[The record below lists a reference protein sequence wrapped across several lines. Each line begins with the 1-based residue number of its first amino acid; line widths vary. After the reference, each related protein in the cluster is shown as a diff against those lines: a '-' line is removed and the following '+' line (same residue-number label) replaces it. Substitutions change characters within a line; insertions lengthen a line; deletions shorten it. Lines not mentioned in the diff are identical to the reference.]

1 MSNKHKSIGLCWF
14 VVLTILAGGVGCRSA
29 RPRSS
34 PQNLA
39 GQCAAPRELSKVIL
53 PMYTIEPPDILIVEA
68 INVVPRPPYRLKT
81 FDAVA
86 LQVMGT
92 LSDEPIEGVFRI
104 EPGGLLKLGRTYGSV
119 KATGETV
126 EDLEVKIEE
135 HLKTFLKEPI
145 VTISLAETVGKQQIA
160 GEHLV
165 GPDGTV
171 TLGTYGSVLV
181 VGLTIAEAKVV
192 IEQHLSQFLEDPE
205 VSVDVFGYNSKV
217 YYIVTQGAGTGDRLY
232 RFPVTGNETVLD
244 AISQVNGL
252 EQVSSKKIWIARPK
266 MECEGVQILPVC
278 WNDITA
284 RGSTNTNYQILPGD
298 RIFIAEDKLIAFDTG
313 LGKLTA
319 PLERIM
325 GFSLLGAETATRFS
339 GSVLRGGG
347 NPRGSSF

>member
-1 MSNKHKSIGLCWF
+1 MSYKYTNIGLCRF
-14 VVLTILAGGVGCRSA
+14 IVLAMLASGAGCQCT
-29 RPRSS
+29 RPQSS
-34 PQNLA
+34 PQYLA
-39 GQCAAPRELSKVIL
+39 DQCAAPRELAKVVL
-53 PMYTIEPPDILIVEA
+53 PTYTIEPPDILIIEA
-68 INVVPRPPYRLKT
+68 INVVPLPPYRLKT
-81 FDAVA
+81 FDAVS

-92 LSDEPIEGVFRI
+92 LAEDPIEGVFRI
-104 EPGGLLKLGRTYGSV
+104 EPGGILKLGQTYGNV
-119 KATGETV
+119 KATGMTAE
-126 EDLEVKIEE
+126 ELEQEIDR
-135 HLKTFLKEPI
+135 HLRQYLKEPK
-145 VTISLAETVGKQQIA
+145 VMVSLAETVGKQQIA

-171 TLGTYGSVLV
+171 TLGSYGSVSV

-192 IEQHLSQFLEDPE
+192 IEQYLSKTLEDPE

-244 AISQVNGL
+244 AIAQVNGL

-266 MECEGVQILPVC
+266 MECDGVQILPVC

-298 RIFIAEDKLIAFDTG
+298 RVFIEEDKLIAFDTG

-325 GFSLLGAETATRFS
+325 GFSLLGATTATRLS
-339 GSVLRGGG
+339 GNVLKGGG
-347 NPRGSSF
+347 NPSGSN